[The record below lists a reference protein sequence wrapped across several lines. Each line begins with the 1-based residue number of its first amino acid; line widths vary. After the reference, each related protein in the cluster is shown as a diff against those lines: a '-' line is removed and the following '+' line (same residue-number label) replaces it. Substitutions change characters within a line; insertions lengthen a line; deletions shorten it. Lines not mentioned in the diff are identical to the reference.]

1 MLVSMSIYLVL
12 LPLLSLII
20 WVIPPFVIKAI
31 YNRRYQVLNEAIKR
45 RDLAIRAIVKNPDEY
60 ASIGQV
66 ERVTDL
72 IGELKEQ
79 ITQEDSVLIEISSKL
94 EQTQR
99 YVEEQERNTV
109 TQLAADNSDLAKS
122 SAVDATPQ
130 PSVSDRIIQLN
141 KEKLD
146 ALSSLKEEIEG
157 SLSLLTSTPSLQ
169 SLESEKDKGQID
181 LLRHTLETAK
191 VALVRVSGSV
201 EAA

>member
-1 MLVSMSIYLVL
+1 MSIYLVL

-20 WVIPPFVIKAI
+20 WLVPPFVIKAI
-31 YNRRYQVLNEAIKR
+31 YNRRYQGLNEAIKR

-79 ITQEDSVLIEISSKL
+79 IAQEDSVLIEISSKL

-99 YVEEQERNTV
+99 YVEEQERTSLTPVELDNDETSKTIAV
-109 TQLAADNSDLAKS
+109 QAA
-122 SAVDATPQ
+122 PQ
-130 PSVSDRIIQLN
+130 PSASNGSIQLT
-141 KEKLD
+141 KDKLD
-146 ALSSLKEEIEG
+146 GLINLKKEIEG
-157 SLSLLTSTPSLQ
+157 SLSVIASNPSLQ
-169 SLESEKDKGQID
+169 SLESAEDTARIE
-181 LLRHTLETAK
+181 LLKHTLETTK
-191 VALVRVSGSV
+191 MALVRVTDSV